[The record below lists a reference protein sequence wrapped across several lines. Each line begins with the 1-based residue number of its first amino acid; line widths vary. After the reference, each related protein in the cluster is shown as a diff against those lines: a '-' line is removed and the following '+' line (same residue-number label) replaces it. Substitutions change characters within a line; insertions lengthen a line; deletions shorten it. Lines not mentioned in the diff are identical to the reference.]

1 MEGLQLF
8 KLHNEEYKQS
18 SLILP
23 VTTVQATR
31 SWKAYNDSSSTMK
44 FISSPP

>member
-8 KLHNEEYKQS
+8 KLHNEECNQFA
-18 SLILP
+18 LILP

-31 SWKAYNDSSSTMK
+31 SWKVCNYSSYTMK
-44 FISSPP
+44 NISSPP